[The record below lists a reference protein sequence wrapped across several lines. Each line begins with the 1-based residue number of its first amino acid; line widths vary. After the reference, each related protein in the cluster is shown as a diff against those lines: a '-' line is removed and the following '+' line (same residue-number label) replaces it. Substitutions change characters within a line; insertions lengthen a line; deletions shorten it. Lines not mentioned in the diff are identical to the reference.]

1 MDVVELFAGVGGFR
15 IGLERASQAFHTVWA
30 NQWEPSTKRQDAY
43 DIYVKNFGN
52 RPILVEGRVVDEVSN
67 VDIAQVDV
75 NAIPNHEMLV
85 GGFPCQDYSV
95 ANSRENAR
103 GLDGKK
109 GQLWWS
115 IESILRCHRTPA
127 KYLFLENV
135 DRIINSPAKQRGRD
149 FAIILATLAN
159 LNYIVEWRVIN
170 GADYGKVQRR
180 RRTYIIAYQEN
191 TAIHSYI
198 EGMRD
203 PLEWAL
209 KEGTMATTYGVA
221 PDGGRL
227 PAVFNVPSDLKEI
240 SDNFGKGL
248 SSSVFENAG
257 IMVNRTVYTIR
268 TRAQYGGEYRMLRDV
283 LVPES
288 EVPKEF
294 YVQEKDLPKW
304 RYLKGSKKIVRQR
317 PNGTAYTYSEGAMA
331 FPDPLD
337 RPSRT
342 VITGEGGASPSR
354 FKHVVEAVSGRYRRL
369 TPVELERLNGFPD
382 NHTEGATAARRAFLM
397 GNALIVDVVEDLG
410 RSLMRKIAE
419 CDGVR

>member
-30 NQWEPSTKRQDAY
+30 NQWEPSTKRQEAY
-43 DIYVKNFGN
+43 DIYVRNFGN
-52 RPILVEGRVVDEVSN
+52 CSVLAGERVVEAVSN
-67 VDIAQVDV
+67 EDITRVDV
-75 NAIPNHEMLV
+75 KAIPNHEMLV

-95 ANSRENAR
+95 ANSLENAR

-115 IESILRCHRTPA
+115 IESILRSHRTPA

-159 LNYIVEWRVIN
+159 LNYIVEWRVVN

-180 RRTYIIAYQEN
+180 RRTYIIAYKGN
-191 TAIHSYI
+191 TAIHGYI
-198 EGMRD
+198 SSMRN
-203 PLEWAL
+203 PLQWILE
-209 KEGTMATTYGVA
+209 EGTMASTYNIV
-221 PDGGRL
+221 PDGRSS
-227 PAVFNVPSDLKEI
+227 PITFSISSDLKEI
-240 SDNFGKGL
+240 SDNFGRGL
-248 SSSVFENAG
+248 STSLFENAG
-257 IMVNRTVYTIR
+257 IMVNRVVYTVR
-268 TRAQYGGEYRMLRDV
+268 TKPRYSGGYQLLRDV
-283 LVPES
+283 LMPES
-288 EVPKEF
+288 EVPKEY

-304 RYLKGSKKIVRQR
+304 RYLKGCKRIARQR
-317 PNGTAYTYSEGAMA
+317 ADGTVYTYSEGAMA
-331 FPDPLD
+331 FPDPLN

-342 VITGEGGASPSR
+342 IITGEGGASPSR
-354 FKHVVEAVSGRYRRL
+354 FKHVVEGVPGRYRRL

-397 GNALIVDVVEDLG
+397 GNALIVGIVEDLG
-410 RSLMRKIAE
+410 RSLMRKIEE

>member
-1 MDVVELFAGVGGFR
+1 MDVAELFAGVGGFR

-30 NQWEPSTKRQDAY
+30 NQWEPTTKRQEAY
-43 DIYVKNFGN
+43 DIYVRNFGN
-52 RPILVEGRVVDEVSN
+52 CSVLAGERMVDAVSN
-67 VDIAQVDV
+67 EDIARVDV
-75 NAIPNHEMLV
+75 NAIPDHEMLV

-95 ANSRENAR
+95 ANPLGNAR

-159 LNYIVEWRVIN
+159 LNYIVEWRVVN

-180 RRTYIIAYQEN
+180 RRTYIIAYKEN
-191 TAIHSYI
+191 TAIHGYI
-198 EGMRD
+198 SSMRD
-203 PLEWAL
+203 PLQWILE
-209 KEGTMATTYGVA
+209 EGTMASTYNIV
-221 PDGGRL
+221 PDGRSSPITFGIS
-227 PAVFNVPSDLKEI
+227 SDLKEI

-257 IMVNRTVYTIR
+257 IMVNRTVHTIR
-268 TRAQYGGEYRMLRDV
+268 TRAQYGGGYRMLRDV

-288 EVPKEF
+288 EVPKEY

-304 RYLKGSKKIVRQR
+304 SYLKGSKKVVRQR
-317 PNGTAYTYSEGAMA
+317 PNGTVYTYSEGAMA

-342 VITGEGGASPSR
+342 IITGEGGASSSR
-354 FKHVVEAVSGRYRRL
+354 FKHVVEAVPGRYRRL

-397 GNALIVDVVEDLG
+397 GNALIVGVVEDLG
-410 RSLMRKIAE
+410 RSLVRKIAE

>member
-30 NQWEPSTKRQDAY
+30 NQWEPSTKRQEAY
-43 DIYVKNFGN
+43 DIYVRNFGN
-52 RPILVEGRVVDEVSN
+52 CSELAGERVVEAVSN
-67 VDIAQVDV
+67 EDITRVDV

-95 ANSRENAR
+95 ANSLENAR

-115 IESILRCHRTPA
+115 IESILRNHRTPA

-180 RRTYIIAYQEN
+180 RRTYIIAYKAN

-198 EGMRD
+198 AGMRD
-203 PLEWAL
+203 PLQWILE
-209 KEGTMATTYGVA
+209 EGTMASTYNIV
-221 PDGGRL
+221 PDGRSSPITFGIS
-227 PAVFNVPSDLKEI
+227 NDLKEI
-240 SDNFGKGL
+240 SDNFGRGL
-248 SSSVFENAG
+248 STSPFQNAG
-257 IMVNRTVYTIR
+257 IMVNRAVYTVR
-268 TRAQYGGEYRMLRDV
+268 TKPRYSGGYQLLRDV

-288 EVPKEF
+288 EVPREY
-294 YVQEKDLPKW
+294 YVLEKDLPKW
-304 RYLKGSKKIVRQR
+304 RYLKGSKRIARQR
-317 PNGTAYTYSEGAMA
+317 ADGTVYTYSEGAMA

-342 VITGEGGASPSR
+342 IITGEGGASPSR
-354 FKHVVEAVSGRYRRL
+354 FKHVVEVVPGRYRRL

-397 GNALIVDVVEDLG
+397 GNALIVGVVEDLG
-410 RSLMRKIAE
+410 RSLVRKIAE

>member
-30 NQWEPSTKRQDAY
+30 NQWEPSTKRQEAY
-43 DIYVKNFGN
+43 DIYVRNFGN
-52 RPILVEGRVVDEVSN
+52 CSVLAGERVVEAVSN
-67 VDIAQVDV
+67 EDITRVDI

-95 ANSRENAR
+95 ANSLENAR

-115 IESILRCHRTPA
+115 IESILRSHRTPA

-149 FAIILATLAN
+149 FAIILATLAS

-180 RRTYIIAYQEN
+180 RRTYIIAYKGN

-198 EGMRD
+198 AGMRD

-227 PAVFNVPSDLKEI
+227 PAVFSVPSDLKEI

-248 SSSVFENAG
+248 SSSVL
-257 IMVNRTVYTIR
+257 
-268 TRAQYGGEYRMLRDV
+268 RMLG
-283 LVPES
+283 L
-288 EVPKEF
+288 
-294 YVQEKDLPKW
+294 W
-304 RYLKGSKKIVRQR
+304 
-317 PNGTAYTYSEGAMA
+317 
-331 FPDPLD
+331 
-337 RPSRT
+337 
-342 VITGEGGASPSR
+342 
-354 FKHVVEAVSGRYRRL
+354 
-369 TPVELERLNGFPD
+369 
-382 NHTEGATAARRAFLM
+382 
-397 GNALIVDVVEDLG
+397 
-410 RSLMRKIAE
+410 
-419 CDGVR
+419 